1 MSRYGNLG
9 AFDYKVTNV
18 PQYDLE
24 ADIDRGINRGLK
36 LGQMLAKGIKS
47 DADIRVA
54 RQKEIANQMAIDK
67 IDATTREGLIL
78 KADDDL
84 GAMNNARIE
93 VGNAFVA
100 KLNEGKIARDD
111 GTMTPADYS
120 KLSQILNTQVAQF
133 KDGERAIAGIMGQYM
148 DSVENDNQSGANDP
162 KTIEFLSAISTNR
175 AKLKWDFDEKGNMKL
190 TGTWTDSD
198 GNQQPIDAALSK
210 LEQLPQVLTAPK
222 YTAFE
227 QRQADIE
234 NVMSSQQGAAM
245 TKLTTKVDPVTG
257 TPVYTSDINPLFTE
271 TTETVKAPDGTDPI
285 TGKPK
290 YKDVKA
296 SRTID
301 QIQPWF
307 KQAADDSFN
316 GYFDSLGKGDLRM
329 GLKSY
334 LLDSSQSGLGYEEVS
349 ALIDGEKDDKG
360 NIIKNT
366 IPSLDVLKQIKES
379 IKEEYMFE
387 MLDETHEAN
396 KLAVEKQIQTDRGN
410 RANIA
415 DEERKI
421 IAAQQEKEELTTP
434 KGSNKTT
441 ETSDE
446 LLNRVQGL
454 INKSTNFGENVMGPV
469 NSPPAKTF
477 NYEDLIKD
485 SGINI
490 VPATKTIKGSVKDRK
505 ETDPNNFVM
514 NVPGGKSLTIPRE
527 DLNDPEQFIRNYF
540 AALGVPTKP
549 TNSNP
554 KTIDY
559 YLDRLDFDGKN
570 LSEETANKY
579 GIK

>member
-9 AFDYKVTNV
+9 AFDYRVTNV

-36 LGQMLAKGIKS
+36 LGQIIAKGVKS
-47 DADIRVA
+47 DADIRIA

-67 IDATTREGLIL
+67 IDATTREGFIL

-93 VGNAFVA
+93 VGNMFVDR
-100 KLNEGKIARDD
+100 LNQGMIARND
-111 GTMTPADYS
+111 GRMTPADFS

-133 KDGERAIAGIMGQYM
+133 KDGEKVLAGIMGQYM

-162 KTIEFLSAISTNR
+162 KTIEFLSAMSTGR
-175 AKLKWDFDEKGNMKL
+175 AKVKWDFDEKGNMKL
-190 TGTWTDSD
+190 TGTWTDAD

-210 LEQLPQVLTAPK
+210 FEQLPQVLTAPEH
-222 YTAFE
+222 TAFE

-245 TKLTTKVDPVTG
+245 TKMTTKIDPVTG
-257 TPVYTSDINPLFTE
+257 VPVYTSDINPLFTE
-271 TTETVKAPDGTDPI
+271 TTEMVTTPD
-285 TGKPK
+285 KK
-290 YKDVKA
+290 KVKA

-307 KQAADDSFN
+307 RQAADDSFN

-366 IPSLDVLKQIKES
+366 IPSLDVLKQIKET

-387 MLDETHEAN
+387 MLDETHQAN

-421 IAAQQEKEELTTP
+421 MAAQQEKNEMNDNANNP
-434 KGSNKTT
+434 KGDGKTSGIDNT
-441 ETSDE
+441 I
-446 LLNRVQGL
+446 LNRVQGF
-454 INKSTNFGENVMGPV
+454 INKGLTFDDGFLGPV
-469 NSPPAKTF
+469 GMAKSGF
-477 NYEDLIKD
+477 DYKKIIKD
-485 SGINI
+485 TGINI
-490 VPATKTIKGSVKDRK
+490 NPIKIKVPLGDNEGGTQEKD
-505 ETDPNNFVM
+505 DPNNAIM
-514 NVPGGKSLTIPRE
+514 DVPGGKIIKISRE
-527 DLNDPEQFIRNYF
+527 DLYDTREFIRNYF
-540 AALGVPTKP
+540 AALGIPNKATKGQP
-549 TNSNP
+549 S
-554 KTIDY
+554 IDD
-559 YLDRLDFDGKN
+559 YLDALDFTGQN
-570 LSEETANKY
+570 LAEKY
-579 GIK
+579 NIGVKE

>member
-24 ADIDRGINRGLK
+24 ADIDRGIARGMK
-36 LGQMLAKGIKS
+36 IGQMIGKGIKS
-47 DADIRVA
+47 EADIRAA

-84 GAMNNARIE
+84 GAMNNARID
-93 VGNAFVA
+93 VGNKIVA

-133 KDGERAIAGIMGQYM
+133 KDGEKAIAGIMGQYM

-190 TGTWTDSD
+190 AGTWTDSD

-210 LEQLPQVLTAPK
+210 LEQLPQVLIAPK

-271 TTETVKAPDGTDPI
+271 TTETVTTPDG
-285 TGKPK
+285 KK
-290 YKDVKA
+290 VKA

-307 KQAADDSFN
+307 RQAADDSFN

-366 IPSLDVLKQIKES
+366 IPSLNVLKQIKES

-396 KLAVEKQIQTDRGN
+396 KLAISKQIQTDRGN

-421 IAAQQEKEELTTP
+421 MAVQQQKNEMNTP
-434 KGSNKTT
+434 KGGGKGAGSG
-441 ETSDE
+441 DE
-446 LLNRVQGL
+446 LLNEIQGL
-454 INKSTNFGENVMGPV
+454 FNIASTPEKATTLGRAQFIGGQGFDYRKMIRSGELE
-469 NSPPAKTF
+469 F
-477 NYEDLIKD
+477 EDIK
-485 SGINI
+485 IK
-490 VPATKTIKGSVKDRK
+490 VPSNDGEGGTLEED
-505 ETDPNNFVM
+505 DPNNVM
-514 NVPGGKSLTIPRE
+514 IKIGNNKGVKVAKD
-527 DLNDPEQFIRNYF
+527 DLNTPEGFMRSYL
-540 AALGVPTKP
+540 AAKGIPTKP
-549 TNSNP
+549 TKTNP
-554 KTIDY
+554 KTIEWY
-559 YLDRLDFDGKN
+559 MRRLNLTPVKN
-570 LSEETANKY
+570 ISDKY